1 MGGQVMILNYEIDTN
16 IDIQNLTDLKVLKNL
31 METTNLKVNKSR
43 LARELNVDRRTI
55 GKYIN
60 GFEKS
65 TSRERS
71 SILDDYYDRISTL
84 LNDKIKVFE
93 YKKVLWQYLTDN
105 HGLNCAE
112 STFRRYISNTPFQ
125 EYFNKKKKS
134 AVKAPSV
141 IRYETSIGQQAQLD
155 WKETMNFVLDTGEVI
170 VINIFVLL
178 LSYSRFRVYRL
189 SLTKT
194 QDILFNF
201 LDEAFQAFGGV
212 PDEILTDN
220 MKTVMDESRTEYS
233 KGKVNN
239 KFQQFA
245 DDYEFKVKPCIAGRP
260 NTKAKVEAPM
270 KILDEL
276 KAYSGDLN
284 YEQIVKKLQEINNR
298 ENTRLHQSYDMIPL
312 FGLQKEKDFLQSPP
326 RDNVRN
332 PYLIKTITVKVNA
345 SSMISFKGNQYSVP
359 PKYMNQT
366 LQLQVYDNQIHIY
379 SNTNLVTIHS
389 LSSKRLNY
397 LEEHYTQI
405 AKMTLP
411 FDDDKIQNFAKENLK
426 KIGERYK

>member
-1 MGGQVMILNYEIDTN
+1 
-16 IDIQNLTDLKVLKNL
+16 
-31 METTNLKVNKSR
+31 
-43 LARELNVDRRTI
+43 
-55 GKYIN
+55 
-60 GFEKS
+60 
-65 TSRERS
+65 
-71 SILDDYYDRISTL
+71 
-84 LNDKIKVFE
+84 
-93 YKKVLWQYLTDN
+93 
-105 HGLNCAE
+105 
-112 STFRRYISNTPFQ
+112 
-125 EYFNKKKKS
+125 
-134 AVKAPSV
+134 
-141 IRYETSIGQQAQLD
+141 
-155 WKETMNFVLDTGEVI
+155 
-170 VINIFVLL
+170 
-178 LSYSRFRVYRL
+178 
-189 SLTKT
+189 
-194 QDILFNF
+194 
-201 LDEAFQAFGGV
+201 
-212 PDEILTDN
+212 